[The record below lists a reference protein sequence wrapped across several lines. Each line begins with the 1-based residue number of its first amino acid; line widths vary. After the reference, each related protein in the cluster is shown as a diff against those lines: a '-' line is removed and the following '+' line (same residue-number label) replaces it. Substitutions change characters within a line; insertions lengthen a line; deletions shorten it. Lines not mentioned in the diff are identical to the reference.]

1 MTQLFTH
8 IAVTVPRQFFDPALR
23 AELLAFYADVFG
35 WTENPRLAIEGER
48 IFLRA
53 PSDRQYVTIRASDT
67 PMRTSGYEHLGVA
80 VAAPED
86 VRQLHE
92 RAPPVPNGIRALSSA
107 MWRSAMVGA
116 CIRFAY
122 ALSPRSRLR
131 SSASSKRCRHNRDG
145 GAYQA

>member
-1 MTQLFTH
+1 MEQRFTH
-8 IAVTVPRQFFDPALR
+8 IAVTVPREFVDPSLR

-53 PSDRQYVTIRASDT
+53 PTDRQYVMIRGTDT

-80 VAAPED
+80 VATPED

-92 RAPPVPNGIRALSSA
+92 RAHTRAKRDSRIELGEVEVGYGGRLYSFRVRYLLPVTIE
-107 MWRSAMVGA
+107 VQ
-116 CIRFAY
+116 CFAE
-122 ALSPRSRLR
+122 AP
-131 SSASSKRCRHNRDG
+131 
-145 GAYQA
+145 QAQ

>member
-92 RAPPVPNGIRALSSA
+92 RAHTCAERDSRVELSEVEVGYGGRLHSFRVRYLLPVTIEVQCFVEAL
-107 MWRSAMVGA
+107 
-116 CIRFAY
+116 
-122 ALSPRSRLR
+122 
-131 SSASSKRCRHNRDG
+131 
-145 GAYQA
+145 QAQ

>member
-1 MTQLFTH
+1 MEQRFTH
-8 IAVTVPRQFFDPALR
+8 VAVTVPRQFFDPALR

-53 PSDRQYVTIRASDT
+53 PTDRQYVTIRASDT

-80 VAAPED
+80 VATPED

-92 RAPPVPNGIRALSSA
+92 RAHTRAKQDSRVELGEVEVSYGGRLHSFRVRYLLPVTIEVQCFVEAPQTQE
-107 MWRSAMVGA
+107 GA
-116 CIRFAY
+116 
-122 ALSPRSRLR
+122 
-131 SSASSKRCRHNRDG
+131 
-145 GAYQA
+145 